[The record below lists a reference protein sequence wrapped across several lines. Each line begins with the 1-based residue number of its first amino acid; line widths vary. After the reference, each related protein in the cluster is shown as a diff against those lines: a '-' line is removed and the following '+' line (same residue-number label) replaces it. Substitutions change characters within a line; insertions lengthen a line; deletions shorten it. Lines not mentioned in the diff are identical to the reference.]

1 MSDRPSEGFKGSIYT
16 LYRLEVRYSTICR
29 IILCKK
35 SSTATTA
42 FLHLL
47 HTPLLY
53 KLCAGKNAQSHCH
66 RKGDYI
72 PKFDLSD
79 TTRGTGLSNLAK
91 ARSSAAP
98 TCWGRAASYG
108 WLSKDPATGKPLRN
122 LIERT
127 CSSAQVFYAAVRE
140 LARSRLEGGAQ
151 AQRIWMVGDVI
162 VTKNPCMHPGDLRK
176 LTAVNVPQLHH
187 VRDCIVFPVKGDRPH
202 PEEMAGSDL
211 DGDEDSV
218 LWYADLIFKTNCSP
232 MHYYSDPPR
241 EQKTPI
247 QASGFLFI

>member
-1 MSDRPSEGFKGSIYT
+1 MFEARCGGGFPKFEPSVILFSDIAQYTRFLGTQQLPKCYRSDRIPSSIALVAAAEHSNHFTNGMEQGSMIEY
-16 LYRLEVRYSTICR
+16 LFHVLSKV
-29 IILCKK
+29 ILC
-35 SSTATTA
+35 
-42 FLHLL
+42 HLL
-47 HTPLLY
+47 ERYVTIT
-53 KLCAGKNAQSHCH
+53 KIT
-66 RKGDYI
+66 GDM
-72 PKFDLSD
+72 
-79 TTRGTGLSNLAK
+79 LA
-91 ARSSAAP
+91 
-98 TCWGRAASYG
+98 
-108 WLSKDPATGKPLRN
+108 
-122 LIERT
+122 
-127 CSSAQVFYAAVRE
+127 
-140 LARSRLEGGAQ
+140 
-151 AQRIWMVGDVI
+151 GDVI

-247 QASGFLFI
+247 QSDEK